1 MYEAVLGERDL
12 VDRVTAGYERP
23 GRTQVD
29 RDGDPAMSHISEAQ
43 PPSDQRDRMMAIEI
57 EVEGRW
63 DALALSELLIPFH
76 SFLVQHDHERWVVH
90 ARAPGYRRESLTD
103 ALEAIDNWRAEQHP
117 RTASLR
123 GAGRPYQHG
132 ETRAA

>member
-57 EVEGRW
+57 EVARRRSVGAV
-63 DALALSELLIPFH
+63 DAPCRNQRLPDVWE
-76 SFLVQHDHERWVVH
+76 ER
-90 ARAPGYRRESLTD
+90 
-103 ALEAIDNWRAEQHP
+103 
-117 RTASLR
+117 
-123 GAGRPYQHG
+123 
-132 ETRAA
+132 